1 MPIPVTLVS
10 EPSESAL
17 RIRRA
22 VPDDAAAIVSVL
34 ATVAAE
40 RVHSA
45 IDRIW
50 TVEQERSYL
59 ELLSPCRASALE
71 RHRVF
76 RSRCRLPKTC
86 YPGARH
92 EHACAGVLSRYWV
105 P

>member
-1 MPIPVTLVS
+1 MPIPVTVVS

-45 IDRIW
+45 IDRVW
-50 TVEQERSYL
+50 TVEQ
-59 ELLSPCRASALE
+59 
-71 RHRVF
+71 
-76 RSRCRLPKTC
+76 K
-86 YPGARH
+86 H
-92 EHACAGVLSRYWV
+92 EHACASVLSRYWV